1 MKALFTATAVA
12 CAIATTAS
20 AAPSATPYVLSA
32 AHEDFLMQLDDV
44 AGVPGQIG
52 TAARAAA
59 DLMRRH
65 NETEEAVI
73 LPFLEVAE
81 TAVSGTI
88 TGEPV
93 RGMTRLRA
101 ELPQIMDGQE
111 EVVMALV
118 ELSPRRK
125 SRIGLT
131 YRASRSGSSGTKPEM
146 PKYSI
151 RQPFSSVPA
160 SRRART
166 KRVRPTVTVGPRTP
180 FGGDRIT

>member
-1 MKALFTATAVA
+1 MKALFTAAAVA

-20 AAPSATPYVLSA
+20 AAPSATPYVLCA

-118 ELSPRRK
+118 ELFAAAEEQDRPDISRLAERIVWHETGDAEILYLAAVLVSSSIEASTDEGSPSDGDSGAEETLRR
-125 SRIGLT
+125 
-131 YRASRSGSSGTKPEM
+131 
-146 PKYSI
+146 
-151 RQPFSSVPA
+151 
-160 SRRART
+160 
-166 KRVRPTVTVGPRTP
+166 
-180 FGGDRIT
+180 

>member
-20 AAPSATPYVLSA
+20 ATPSATPYVLSA
-32 AHEDFLMQLDDV
+32 AHEDFLMQLEDV

-81 TAVSGTI
+81 TAVSGTM
-88 TGEPV
+88 TGEPE
-93 RGMTRLRA
+93 RGLTRLRA
-101 ELPQIMDGQE
+101 DLPQIMDGQE
-111 EVVMALV
+111 EVVIALV
-118 ELSPRRK
+118 ELFAAAEEQDRSDISRLAERIVWHETGDAEILYPAAVLVSSSIEASTDEASPSDGNSGAEDTLRR
-125 SRIGLT
+125 
-131 YRASRSGSSGTKPEM
+131 
-146 PKYSI
+146 
-151 RQPFSSVPA
+151 
-160 SRRART
+160 
-166 KRVRPTVTVGPRTP
+166 
-180 FGGDRIT
+180 